1 MSNEIRTEYLHLE
14 RRWRQRFDVLVVLAA
29 LATIPIVILQE
40 KGVEHSSVIATDW
53 FIWAA
58 FLAEFLFGLVTA
70 RQRPDY
76 ARREWLSVAV
86 VVLSFPLLPD
96 LLASV
101 RVVRVT
107 RVLRLVRILAVTG
120 RGLRAMRTSLAGQS
134 LMYVAA
140 LTTLLTFSAAALLTV
155 VEGETAN
162 AEFADSLWWAIV
174 TVTTVGYGDIAP
186 ATPVGRLLAVVLM
199 LCGLG
204 LISTLAAS
212 ISAYFVGSDSDK
224 ALLEIKNRLARIER
238 LLEESNNASRT
249 GRSNREGNHPPEAP

>member
-1 MSNEIRTEYLHLE
+1 MMSDEIRVEYLHLE
-14 RRWRQRFDVLVVLAA
+14 RRWRQRFDLLVVLAA

-40 KGVEHSSVIATDW
+40 KGVDHQAVIVTDW
-53 FIWAA
+53 LIWAA
-58 FLAEFLFGLVTA
+58 FLVEFLFGLATA
-70 RQRPDY
+70 SKRSEYTRRQ
-76 ARREWLSVAV
+76 WLSVAV

-107 RVLRLVRILAVTG
+107 RLLRLIRMVTVAG

-140 LTTLLTFSAAALLTV
+140 LTMLLTVSAAALLTV
-155 VEGETAN
+155 VEGEPAH
-162 AEFADSLWWAIV
+162 AEFADSLWWAVV

-204 LISTLAAS
+204 LLSTLAAS

-224 ALLEIKNRLARIER
+224 ELLEIKNRLARIER
-238 LLEESNNASRT
+238 LLEKSGKGSE
-249 GRSNREGNHPPEAP
+249 PERADGE

>member
-1 MSNEIRTEYLHLE
+1 MSDEIRIEYLHLE
-14 RRWRQRFDVLVVLAA
+14 RRWRQRLDVLVVLAA

-40 KGVEHSSVIATDW
+40 KGVEHAAVIATDW
-53 FIWAA
+53 FIWSA
-58 FLAEFLFGLVTA
+58 FLVEFLFGLVTA
-70 RQRPDY
+70 RQRLDY
-76 ARREWLSVAV
+76 TRRQWLSVAV

-101 RVVRVT
+101 RVLRVT
-107 RVLRLVRILAVTG
+107 RLLRLVRVLAVTG

-134 LMYVAA
+134 LLYVAA

-155 VEGETAN
+155 VEGETAHV
-162 AEFADSLWWAIV
+162 EFTDSLWWAVV

-204 LISTLAAS
+204 LLSTLAAS

-224 ALLEIKNRLARIER
+224 ELLEIKNRLARIER
-238 LLEESNNASRT
+238 LLEESNKASKTDRADQD
-249 GRSNREGNHPPEAP
+249 GKVAD

>member
-1 MSNEIRTEYLHLE
+1 MSDEIRVEYLHLE

-40 KGVEHSSVIATDW
+40 KGVDHQAVIVTDW
-53 FIWAA
+53 LIWAA
-58 FLAEFLFGLVTA
+58 FLVEFLFGLVTA
-70 RQRPDY
+70 RKRSEY
-76 ARREWLSVAV
+76 TRRQWLGVAV

-96 LLASV
+96 LLASI

-107 RVLRLVRILAVTG
+107 RLLRLVRVVAVTG

-140 LTTLLTFSAAALLTV
+140 LTTLLTVSAAALLTV
-155 VEGETAN
+155 IDGETAH

-204 LISTLAAS
+204 LLSTLAAS
-212 ISAYFVGSDSDK
+212 ISAYFIGSDSDK
-224 ALLEIKNRLARIER
+224 ELLEIKDRLTRIER
-238 LLEESNNASRT
+238 LLEES
-249 GRSNREGNHPPEAP
+249 GRGSEAGPSEREGNGPV

>member
-1 MSNEIRTEYLHLE
+1 MSDEIRVEYLHLE

-40 KGVEHSSVIATDW
+40 KGVDHQAVIVTDW
-53 FIWAA
+53 LIWAA
-58 FLAEFLFGLVTA
+58 FLVEFLFGLVTA
-70 RQRPDY
+70 RKRSEY
-76 ARREWLSVAV
+76 TRRQWLGVAV

-107 RVLRLVRILAVTG
+107 RLLRLVRVVAVTG

-140 LTTLLTFSAAALLTV
+140 H
-155 VEGETAN
+155 

-204 LISTLAAS
+204 LLSTLAAS
-212 ISAYFVGSDSDK
+212 ISAYFIGSDSDK
-224 ALLEIKNRLARIER
+224 ELLEIKDRLTRIER
-238 LLEESNNASRT
+238 LLEES
-249 GRSNREGNHPPEAP
+249 GRGSETERSDREGNRPI

>member
-1 MSNEIRTEYLHLE
+1 MSDEIRVEYLHLE
-14 RRWRQRFDVLVVLAA
+14 RRWRQPFDVLIVLAA
-29 LATIPIVILQE
+29 LATIPIVILQG
-40 KGVEHSSVIATDW
+40 KGVDHQAVIVTDW
-53 FIWAA
+53 LIWAA

-70 RQRPDY
+70 RKRSEY
-76 ARREWLSVAV
+76 TRRQWLSVAV

-107 RVLRLVRILAVTG
+107 RLLRLVRVVAVTG

-134 LMYVAA
+134 LMFVAA
-140 LTTLLTFSAAALLTV
+140 LTTLLTVSAAALLTV
-155 VEGETAN
+155 VDGEAAH

-204 LISTLAAS
+204 LLSTLAAS

-224 ALLEIKNRLARIER
+224 ELLEIKDRLARIEQ
-238 LLEESNNASRT
+238 LLEQSKQGSET
-249 GRSNREGNHPPEAP
+249 GRSDRD

>member
-1 MSNEIRTEYLHLE
+1 MSAEIRAEYLHLE
-14 RRWRQRFDVLVVLAA
+14 RRWRQCLDVLVVLAA

-40 KGVEHSSVIATDW
+40 KGVDHPAVIGTDW

-58 FLAEFLFGLVTA
+58 FLVEFIFGFVTA
-70 RQRPDY
+70 RQRSVY
-76 ARREWLSVAV
+76 TRRQWLSVAV

-107 RVLRLVRILAVTG
+107 RLLRLVRILAVTG

-140 LTTLLTFSAAALLTV
+140 LTTLLTVSAAALLTV
-155 VEGETAN
+155 IDGETAHV
-162 AEFADSLWWAIV
+162 EFADSLWWAIV

-186 ATPVGRLLAVVLM
+186 TTPVGRTLAVVLM

-204 LISTLAAS
+204 LLSTLAAS

-224 ALLEIKNRLARIER
+224 ELLEIKERLNRIEK
-238 LLEESNNASRT
+238 LLEKSGKHSVEGSADS
-249 GRSNREGNHPPEAP
+249 EGNGPI